1 MYVTA
6 ALKKAKQKKAPEL
19 LLKRSWVVFPPF
31 SSSCLSCSSMVKRHV
46 TNTAQLAAQKS
57 FTGSLSSDL
66 SPHKTAQPSS

>member
-19 LLKRSWVVFPPF
+19 LLKRSWVVFPP
-31 SSSCLSCSSMVKRHV
+31 SCLSCSSMVKRHV
-46 TNTAQLAAQKS
+46 TKTAQLAAQKS